1 MQNSVGMAKNKMF
14 LSIVMPAYNESNR
27 IIPSLNNIANYFR
40 NKKIKYEVI
49 IVNDGSP
56 DNTAEVVSNFCRKHR
71 EFRLMG
77 YKKNR
82 GKGYAT
88 KKGVLDAKGS
98 YILFT
103 DADLSA
109 PIEEWENLFNW
120 IKKGYGFAF
129 GSRSLDIKKVKLK
142 QPFYRRFF
150 AFLAKVYAHYVI
162 FTFTKPP
169 KDTQCGFKMFT
180 RKSAHFLFGKQ
191 RLDGGMF
198 DTELIYLAK
207 KFKIRAKEV
216 PVVWINNPD
225 SKINFIKCVM
235 FDPIDLAKI
244 RIWDMIGRYR

>member
-1 MQNSVGMAKNKMF
+1 MKKHIF
-14 LSIVMPAYNESNR
+14 LSIVIPAYNESNR
-27 IIPSLNNIANYFR
+27 ILPSLDKISEYFSR
-40 NKKIKYEVI
+40 KKIKYEVI

-56 DNTAEVVSNFCRKHR
+56 DNTSEVAGSFCRKHR
-71 EFRLMG
+71 EFRLIS

-88 KKGVLDAKGS
+88 KKGVLSAKGS

-109 PIEEWENLFNW
+109 PIEEWESLFKW
-120 IKKGYGFAF
+120 IKKGNDFAF

-150 AFLAKVYAHYVI
+150 AFLAKVYARCVI
-162 FTFTKPP
+162 FTFTNPP
-169 KDTQCGFKMFT
+169 RDAQCGFKMFT
-180 RKSAHFLFGKQ
+180 RKSAFFLFGKQ

-198 DTELIYLAK
+198 DTEIIYLAK
-207 KFKIRAKEV
+207 KFNIKAKEV
-216 PVVWINNPD
+216 PVVWVNNPD
-225 SKINFIKCVM
+225 SKINFIKCVI

-244 RIWDMIGRYR
+244 RIWDMLGRYR